1 MNKICRLITILVVL
15 ALPAATVQA
24 ALVASI
30 HVDNSITDAVNVD
43 VAGPLA
49 ARDTSGNANTIGT
62 LSGAVNFLAASPGE
76 SVSDISGFSAT
87 SQFRDL
93 NRFGGNANGGSV
105 VTWDFDFSGQSS
117 PEWQFNIDL
126 TAEGG
131 KPADHTLG
139 FYISYNDGG
148 SLSLDTTDI
157 KGETPGADALVVSN
171 SVEYVSLLPLNPDA
185 TSIATSIDIT
195 SVVNTAIANGG
206 GIRIAMVD
214 NTFQNTIAFQND
226 SGIVAVPEPA
236 QFALLFGVGTLG
248 FVLLRRRLKQTT

>member
-1 MNKICRLITILVVL
+1 MNKTGSILTISIVS
-15 ALPAATVQA
+15 AMTAATAQG

-30 HVDNSITDAVNVD
+30 HVDNNITDAVNVD

-49 ARDTSGNANTIGT
+49 VRDTSGDPNTIGT
-62 LSGAVNFLAASPGE
+62 LAGSVTFLAASPGE
-76 SVSDISGFSAT
+76 SISDISGFSAT

-93 NRFGGNANGGSV
+93 NHFGDNANGGSV
-105 VTWDFDFSGQSS
+105 VTWDFDFAGQSS
-117 PEWQFNIDL
+117 PVWQFNVDL

-131 KPADHTLG
+131 KPATHNLG

-157 KGETPGADALVVSN
+157 KAATPGAGALVVSN
-171 SVEYVSLLPLNPDA
+171 SAEYVSLLALDPTA
-185 TSIATSIDIT
+185 TSIATSVDIT
-195 SVVNTAIANGG
+195 FVVNTAIANGG
-206 GIRIAMVD
+206 GIRIALVD

-236 QFALLFGVGTLG
+236 TYALLFGFATLG
-248 FVLLRRRLKQTT
+248 IVLHRRRLKRTA